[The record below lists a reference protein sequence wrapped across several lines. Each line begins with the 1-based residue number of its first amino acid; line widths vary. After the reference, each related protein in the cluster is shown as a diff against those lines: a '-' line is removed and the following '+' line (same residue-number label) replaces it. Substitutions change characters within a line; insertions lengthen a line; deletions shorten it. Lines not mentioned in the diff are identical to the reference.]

1 MHDLTIVTDDHF
13 HSWDC
18 GDSLRL
24 QQLKNYF
31 TLLLLS
37 AGAAMF
43 VMGDEVGRTQG
54 GNPNPYNV
62 DGPVNY
68 FDWERAAEW
77 GELYDFVRR
86 LIACARS
93 ARRSGHRFYGVDGPP
108 DTGYESRSIA
118 LATDDLYVM
127 VNAWWEPLTFEVQEP
142 GEWDVAL
149 STVPET
155 RRARS
160 RRARSACCAR

>member
-1 MHDLTIVTDDHF
+1 MQRIAGSPDAVDNDPRGVNFVTAHDGLTRHDLTSVSDGPL

-18 GDSLRL
+18 GDALRL

-54 GNPNPYNV
+54 GNPNPYNI

-68 FDWERAAEW
+68 FDWDRAAAW
-77 GELYDFVRR
+77 GEL
-86 LIACARS
+86 
-93 ARRSGHRFYGVDGPP
+93 H
-108 DTGYESRSIA
+108 
-118 LATDDLYVM
+118 
-127 VNAWWEPLTFEVQEP
+127 
-142 GEWDVAL
+142 DV
-149 STVPET
+149 V
-155 RRARS
+155 
-160 RRARSACCAR
+160 